1 MAGTPLIE
9 LQTFLDVVDQL
20 DEDIRAQLSTTNNFA
35 RAELSLTYNF
45 NNDGTITIKIGT
57 TSKVVNTATQVVG
70 NVTVNQ

>member
-1 MAGTPLIE
+1 MAGTPLTE
-9 LQTFLDVVDQL
+9 LQTFLDVVNQL
-20 DEDIRAQLSTTNNFA
+20 DEEIRAQLSTTNNFA